1 MSLPFASAFAL
12 VDGFEQASTR
22 LARRSGRVVASQRAA
37 FRTACANRV
46 MPAIYP
52 LSSRPDGR
60 TSGSMSYIWEE
71 HGDDLRL
78 KSGAARGFERSEPMA
93 ARAAEVLHQNDMGG
107 WTRASPTL
115 YPHQWSWDTAFI
127 ALGLARIDT
136 GRAVRELLG
145 LFEHQWTNGK
155 IPHIV
160 YNPNAPF
167 DSYFPGAEH
176 WSSAGFFP
184 KAPPAPPY
192 TSALCQ
198 PPMHAVAARHVWEI
212 MKRRGEDPEGF
223 LQSAYPSLYR
233 WHGYLL
239 TERDPEG
246 SGLVTIFHPWE
257 SGTDNSPRWDRALA
271 AVEVGEMAPYRRLDL
286 QHVDDPRERPTDR
299 EYDRYIWLVE
309 CIKKARGDADALYA
323 ADHPFRVKDVLASS
337 ILVAAN
343 QALLEMGRAIDA
355 SEEETAKIRA
365 WVERGRRGLSRC
377 WDPVFGLY
385 LDQDIRNGGPLRAR
399 TIAGFAPLV
408 AGGLEPRRQETLLE
422 TLYSRAFVGHPAFAR
437 PLPPSASPTTTG
449 FRPRSYWR
457 GPVWP
462 VMSWLLWW
470 AMRRAGEEETARE
483 LRRQALEQLE
493 DEGFAEYFDPFTGK
507 PLGSDSQSWT
517 AAVAMDWL
525 AAEDQRQ

>member
-1 MSLPFASAFAL
+1 MN
-12 VDGFEQASTR
+12 
-22 LARRSGRVVASQRAA
+22 
-37 FRTACANRV
+37 C
-46 MPAIYP
+46 
-52 LSSRPDGR
+52 
-60 TSGSMSYIWEE
+60 IWE
-71 HGDDLRL
+71 GFWDDLRV
-78 KSGAARGFERSEPMA
+78 KPGVEPDIERFEPMA
-93 ARAAEVLHQNDMGG
+93 TRAAKVLKYNDMGG

-145 LFEHQWTNGK
+145 LFEHQWSNGK

-160 YNPNAPF
+160 YNPNAPP

-176 WSSAGFFP
+176 WSSAGIYP

-198 PPMHAVAARHVWEI
+198 PPMHAIAARHVLGI
-212 MKRRGEDPEGF
+212 MERRGEPTDAF
-223 LQSAYPSLYR
+223 VQSVYPSLHR
-233 WHGYLL
+233 WHRYLL

-257 SGTDNSPRWDRALA
+257 SGTDNSPRWDRAMA
-271 AVEVGEMAPYRRLDL
+271 AVEVGEMPPYTRLDL
-286 QHVDDPRERPTDR
+286 QHVDDPLERPTDR

-309 CIKKARGDADALYA
+309 CVKNARADAGALYA

-337 ILVAAN
+337 LLVAAN
-343 QALLEMGRAIDA
+343 EALLEMARIVGAPED
-355 SEEETAKIRA
+355 ETKQIRS
-365 WVERGRRGLSRC
+365 WIERGRAGLDSC
-377 WDPVFGLY
+377 WDPIFELY
-385 LDQDIRNGGPLRAR
+385 LDQDTRSGGPLRAR

-408 AGGLEPRRQETLLE
+408 AGDLDPRRQEMLLQ
-422 TLYSRAFVGHPAFAR
+422 TLYSRIFAGHPAFAR

-462 VMSWLLWW
+462 VISWLLWW
-470 AMRRAGEEETARE
+470 AMLRTGEEERAAE
-483 LRRQALEQLE
+483 LRRLALEQLE
-493 DEGFAEYFDPFTGK
+493 SDGFAEYFDPFTGK
-507 PLGSDSQSWT
+507 PLGSGAQSWT
-517 AAVAMDWL
+517 AAVALDWL
-525 AAEDQRQ
+525 AVEDQ